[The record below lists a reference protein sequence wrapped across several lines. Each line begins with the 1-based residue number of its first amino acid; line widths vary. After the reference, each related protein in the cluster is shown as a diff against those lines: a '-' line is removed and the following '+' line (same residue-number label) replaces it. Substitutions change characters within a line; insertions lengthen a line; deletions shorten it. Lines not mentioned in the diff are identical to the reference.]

1 MKQKSSSTRFSIKH
15 FATAAVMLSFGV
27 AAVYA
32 QPGQVNITLSG
43 TAAAS
48 TISLRPNAPT
58 AEYLLAGNGALG
70 QFDLRAVSVSI
81 PAPQPPSTCSGP
93 NKVYGSA
100 VAGGGVFR
108 FADGSL
114 LNVYLTGGGDC
125 VDFSAGQAL
134 CTRILQITGGTGRFR
149 NASGGTVTLTMTVV
163 PVLGDASNN
172 PVFFAVTG
180 TVTGTVPGGARD
192 EGNQD
197 K

>member
-1 MKQKSSSTRFSIKH
+1 MHQKTISTRFAMKQL
-15 FATAAVMLSFGV
+15 ATAALILSFGV

-32 QPGQVNITLSG
+32 QPGQVNTTLSG

-48 TISLRPNAPT
+48 TISLRPDAPT
-58 AEYLLAGNGALG
+58 AEYLLSGNGALG
-70 QFDLRAVSVSI
+70 QFDLRTVSVTI
-81 PAPQPPSTCSGP
+81 PATQPPSSCSGP
-93 NKVYGSA
+93 NKEYGSA

-114 LNVYLTGGGDC
+114 LNVYLTGGSDC
-125 VDFSAGQAL
+125 VDYSARQAL
-134 CTRILQITGGTGRFR
+134 CIRIFQITGGTGRFR

-163 PVLGDASNN
+163 PVLGDVSNN

-180 TVTGTVPGGARD
+180 TVTGTVPGGARE
-192 EGNQD
+192 EGSPD